1 MPKAVGYVRGMGE
14 SAFEKHYLDGGK
26 PYIFCGEGIHRG
38 DDIYKVMS
46 DFIDACPNRPLFVY
60 NLVNHSVPMH
70 DVKAAM
76 DQFPA
81 DKVELV
87 HLDEL
92 LLLVEKAYA
101 EGKIS
106 KDLYPEKEG
115 LRKLLVKDARSGWP
129 ALKEGVKKLWK
140 QASLGEKS
148 YVETLRQ
155 TPIGLETI
163 NAGEILSF
171 NVIWNAMSVVKRAL
185 EMKGIYVNHKPTA
198 TKDFL
203 KKFNTLQD
211 ASLMSELQDFWD
223 AWHGT
228 SINFKTAQN
237 YSMRLN
243 KLVEQLDEQ
252 LQSGRV

>member
-1 MPKAVGYVRGMGE
+1 M
-14 SAFEKHYLDGGK
+14 
-26 PYIFCGEGIHRG
+26 
-38 DDIYKVMS
+38 
-46 DFIDACPNRPLFVY
+46 
-60 NLVNHSVPMH
+60 
-70 DVKAAM
+70 
-76 DQFPA
+76 
-81 DKVELV
+81 
-87 HLDEL
+87 
-92 LLLVEKAYA
+92 
-101 EGKIS
+101 
-106 KDLYPEKEG
+106 
-115 LRKLLVKDARSGWP
+115 
-129 ALKEGVKKLWK
+129 WK

-163 NAGEILSF
+163 NAGEILLF

-198 TKDFL
+198 TKNFL
-203 KKFNTLQD
+203 KEYSKLSD

-243 KLVEQLDEQ
+243 KLVERLDEQ
-252 LQSGRV
+252 LQSDRV